1 MSQPAVKLISNP
13 KEWFAARISLRDAFL
28 QKNGLGQV
36 FLTPIGA
43 DMASRRYFRLNRND
57 GTTVL
62 LMESVPDNSPLATPG
77 HKLSDFIR
85 LSAYLRGIGI
95 STPEV
100 FETDEANGY
109 LLLEDFGD
117 LSFKAALE
125 QGLSGQEDLYTAA
138 TDILVWLRKNARA
151 DDVGLP
157 EYYQSHVH
165 TGRRRL
171 IDWYVP
177 AARGQINPDGLVEQY
192 LAIWDGIEK
201 SLPPVPQ
208 GFLHIDFHFENLMYP
223 RGVLDFQG
231 AMKGP
236 MPYDL
241 ANLLED
247 ARMDVPDDLRKQMM
261 DHYCQSMGADE
272 RDVFQKW
279 YRVLATQ
286 FHCRVMGQFIRLA
299 VDGGKPRY
307 LDMIPRVAGYVRE
320 GLKDP
325 VLRSLADWFK
335 SNNIDF
341 AKVDGFD
348 ADAIRPH
355 IRPDAF

>member
-1 MSQPAVKLISNP
+1 MSNP
-13 KEWFAARISLRDAFL
+13 KDWFDARVSLRDAFL
-28 QKNGLGQV
+28 QKNGFAQAKLDI
-36 FLTPIGA
+36 IGS
-43 DMASRRYFRLNRND
+43 DMASRRYFRIQKDD
-57 GTTVL
+57 GKTVL

-85 LSAYLRGIGI
+85 ISAYLRGIGV

-100 FETDEANGY
+100 FQADEADGY

-117 LSFKAALE
+117 VSFKVALE
-125 QGLSGQEDLYTAA
+125 LGMAGREALYESA
-138 TDILVWLRKNARA
+138 TDILIWLRKNAKA
-151 DDVGLP
+151 DDVVLP
-157 EYYQSHVH
+157 DYYKSHVH

-177 AARGQINPDGLVEQY
+177 AARGQTNPDGLVEDY
-192 LAIWDGIEK
+192 LKVWDSIEQ
-201 SLPPVPQ
+201 SLPPVPE

-223 RGVLDFQG
+223 KGVLDFQG

-236 MPYDL
+236 IPYDL

-247 ARMDVPDDLRKQMM
+247 ARMDVPTDLRDRMM
-261 DHYCQSMGADE
+261 ERYCEGMSADE
-272 RDVFQKW
+272 KTNFHNW

-299 VDGGKPRY
+299 VQGGKPRY

-325 VLRSLADWFK
+325 VLKPLADWFAVQK
-335 SNNIDF
+335 IDF
-341 AKVDGFD
+341 AKVDRFD
-348 ADAIRPH
+348 ANAIRPN

>member
-1 MSQPAVKLISNP
+1 MSQLVVKLISNP
-13 KEWFAARISLRDAFL
+13 KDWFDARVSLRDAFL
-28 QKNGLGQV
+28 RNHNLGNTA
-36 FLTPIGA
+36 LTPIGS
-43 DMASRRYFRLNRND
+43 DMASRRYFRLQRDN
-57 GTTVL
+57 GQTVL
-62 LMESVPDNSPLATPG
+62 LMESVPDGSPLATPG

-85 LSAYLRGIGI
+85 LSAYLRSIGI

-100 FETDEANGY
+100 FESDEQDGY

-117 LSFKAALE
+117 VSFKAALE
-125 QGLSGQEDLYTAA
+125 QGMASREDLYESA
-138 TDILVWLRKNARA
+138 TDILIWLRQNAKA
-151 DDVGLP
+151 DTIALP
-157 EYYQSHVH
+157 DYYKSHVH

-177 AARGQINPDGLVEQY
+177 AARGQSNPDGLVEDY
-192 LAIWDGIEK
+192 LAVWDKIER
-201 SLPPVPQ
+201 SLPPVPE

-223 RGVLDFQG
+223 KGVLDFQG

-236 MPYDL
+236 VPYDL

-247 ARMDVPDDLRKQMM
+247 ARMDVPADLRDRMM
-261 DHYCQSMGADE
+261 TRYCQGMSADE
-272 RDVFQKW
+272 KKNFQDW

-307 LDMIPRVAGYVRE
+307 MDMIPRVAGYVRE

-325 VLRSLADWFK
+325 VLKPLADWFTAQK
-335 SNNIDF
+335 IDF

-348 ADAIRPH
+348 ADVIRPH

>member
-1 MSQPAVKLISNP
+1 MPQSAVKSIPNP
-13 KEWFAARISLRDAFL
+13 KDWFDSRVSLRDAFL
-28 QKNGLGQV
+28 QKNGLNHVSLALVGS
-36 FLTPIGA
+36 
-43 DMASRRYFRLNRND
+43 DMASRRYFRLHKSD
-57 GTTVL
+57 GKSVL

-77 HKLSDFIR
+77 HRLNDFIR
-85 LSAYLRGIGI
+85 LSAYLRHIGI

-100 FETDEANGY
+100 FEADEADGY

-117 LSFKAALE
+117 VSFKTALA
-125 QGLSGQEDLYTAA
+125 QGASGREDLYETA
-138 TDILVWLRKNARA
+138 TDILIWLRQNAKA
-151 DDVGLP
+151 DDVALP
-157 EYYQSHVH
+157 DYYKSHVH

-177 AARGQINPDGLVEQY
+177 AARGQSNPDGLVEDY
-192 LAIWDGIEK
+192 LAVWDRIEQ
-201 SLPPVPQ
+201 SLPPVPE

-223 RGVLDFQG
+223 KGVLDFQG

-247 ARMDVPDDLRKQMM
+247 ARMDVPADLRDRMIERYCRGM
-261 DHYCQSMGADE
+261 DANE
-272 RDVFQKW
+272 KKNFQDW

-299 VDGGKPRY
+299 VVGGKPRY

-325 VLRSLADWFK
+325 VLKPLADWFAAQK
-335 SNNIDF
+335 IDF

-348 ADAIRPH
+348 ANAIRQN
-355 IRPDAF
+355 IRLDAF